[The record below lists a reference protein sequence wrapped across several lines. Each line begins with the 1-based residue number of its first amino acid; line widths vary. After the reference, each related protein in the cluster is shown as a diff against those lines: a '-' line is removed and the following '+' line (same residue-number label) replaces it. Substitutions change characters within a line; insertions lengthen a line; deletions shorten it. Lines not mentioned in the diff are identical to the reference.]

1 MMLYTG
7 NKTKIW
13 KTPIVMI
20 ILIATQSIKLTM
32 KSYSSHKLILRLC
45 KPFKSVFKLNQI
57 LQTLAVVQVP
67 HFLKSR
73 GRNS

>member
-1 MMLYTG
+1 MKIR
-7 NKTKIW
+7 KTL
-13 KTPIVMI
+13 IVMI
-20 ILIATQSIKLTM
+20 ILMSPLSIKLTT

-45 KPFKSVFKLNQI
+45 KPFKSVFKLHR
-57 LQTLAVVQVP
+57 TLLTLTVVQAP